1 MGNDVRVW
9 EAETGALR
17 YPPLRHRDTCHDVQF
32 SPDGRSMALASYDG
46 SVRVRDLA
54 TGTVLA
60 ELPAHPDQVY
70 SASFS
75 PDGRLLVTACRDRAV
90 RVWDWQA
97 GRLACPP
104 FEHDSDALAATFT
117 PDGRWVLSVSFDGTA
132 RAWDRRTGKAVTPA
146 LRHTNDALLS
156 LIVTPDGKHAVV
168 GGFRNELA
176 VLDLGELGRADD
188 DPDALCLWAEL
199 LAVQRLHEGG
209 GTVNLSAAEWLQRW
223 RELRRLGEGR
233 KSN

>member
-1 MGNDVRVW
+1 MGTDVRVW

-75 PDGRLLVTACRDRAV
+75 PDGRLLATACRDRAV

-104 FEHDSDALAATFT
+104 FEHEQDAMAATFT

-156 LIVTPDGKHAVV
+156 LLVTPDSKHAVV
-168 GGFRNELA
+168 GGFRNELT
-176 VLDLGELGRADD
+176 VLDLGELGRDTDD
-188 DPDALCLWAEL
+188 LDALCLWAEL
-199 LAVQRLHEGG
+199 HAVQRLHEGG

-223 RELRRLGEGR
+223 REFRRLGEGR